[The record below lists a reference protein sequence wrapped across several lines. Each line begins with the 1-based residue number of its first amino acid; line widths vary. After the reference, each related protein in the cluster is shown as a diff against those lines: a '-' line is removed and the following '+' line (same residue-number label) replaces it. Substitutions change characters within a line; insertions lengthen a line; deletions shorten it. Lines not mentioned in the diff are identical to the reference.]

1 MATYQTL
8 FVPIFILVALSIFI
22 GGIVVLQVLDRL
34 FQGSKNLLMI
44 RVFCISVILN
54 IIILV
59 FLLMSF
65 AIVKLQTGPQGPT
78 GNKGEQGAEGK
89 TGVLQVC
96 TKKNQTIE
104 EKKTFIKNKN
114 YLDLKPPLINN
125 S

>member
-65 AIVKLQTGPQGPT
+65 ARVKLQTGPQGPT
-78 GNKGEQGAEGK
+78 GNKGEQGTEGK
-89 TGVLQVC
+89 TGVLQIC
-96 TKKNQTIE
+96 SKKNQTIE